1 MVPHSQHSYPPKLSF
16 DNKSFKILFLL
27 IADKIFWF
35 SHATATDMKLCV
47 KAWLFYGVCSTTH
60 LIKISV
66 MFEDL
71 MCYYLWK
78 IKNKKWNTLY
88 SIYLTLYLV
97 LAMYRMWK
105 LTPLSGNPTDSL
117 QNFVSVWPRVG
128 QTYNLPSCTDDCIN
142 TQVK

>member
-1 MVPHSQHSYPPKLSF
+1 MRSIHIHQNFLLTISLS
-16 DNKSFKILFLL
+16 KYLFLL
-27 IADKIFWF
+27 IAGKIFW
-35 SHATATDMKLCV
+35 SAHATVTDINPCV
-47 KAWLFYGVCSTTH
+47 KAWLFYGIYSTTC

-66 MFEDL
+66 FVWRFNVLLFMKDKE
-71 MCYYLWK
+71 W
-78 IKNKKWNTLY
+78 KKWNTLY

-117 QNFVSVWPRVG
+117 RNFVSVWPRVG